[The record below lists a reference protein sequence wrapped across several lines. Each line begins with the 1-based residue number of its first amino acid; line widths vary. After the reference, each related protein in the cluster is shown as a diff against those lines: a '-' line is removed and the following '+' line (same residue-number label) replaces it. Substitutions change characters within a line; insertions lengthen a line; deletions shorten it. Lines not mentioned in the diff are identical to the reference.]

1 LRTLEAMAMAAR
13 SCLHLSMSSRQ
24 IIRATYAP
32 LAQTIISAVTTT
44 RYCDDRTSPDI
55 ALPLHRDPNMSRNDS
70 LKEEIGWLKVMFAL
84 LAAIEASLIAWLA
97 QNYISANLAILLL
110 ASAATIVT
118 GAMIALINFVAFRH
132 FRSLENN

>member
-1 LRTLEAMAMAAR
+1 MAVAAR
-13 SCLHLSMSSRQ
+13 SCLHLSISSRQ

-32 LAQTIISAVTTT
+32 LVQTIISAVTTT
-44 RYCDDRTSPDI
+44 RYYDDRTSPDI
-55 ALPLHRDPNMSRNDS
+55 ALPLHCDSKMSRNDS

-97 QNYISANLAILLL
+97 QNYINANLAILLL

-118 GAMIALINFVAFRH
+118 GAMLALINLVAFRH